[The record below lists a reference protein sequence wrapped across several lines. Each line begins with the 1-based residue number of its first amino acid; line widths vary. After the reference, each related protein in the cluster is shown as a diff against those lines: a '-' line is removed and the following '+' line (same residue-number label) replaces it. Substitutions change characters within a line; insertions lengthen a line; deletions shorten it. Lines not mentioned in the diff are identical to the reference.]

1 MFVSK
6 RINIVKDELQFY
18 IDGQQTPTV
27 NGYLHLGHT
36 VVFKLLRSYCSDFY
50 GSVLWD
56 MCLSTVE
63 SVCTAWRKGLMRV

>member
-18 IDGQQTPTV
+18 IDGQQIPTV

-36 VVFKLLRSYCSDFY
+36 VVSKLLRSYCSDFY

-56 MCLSTVE
+56 MC
-63 SVCTAWRKGLMRV
+63 